1 MMRPFAVS
9 LSLGSALVL
18 SAALAEAQEFHIR
31 LAHSLSSTEP
41 AHLAAEYFAENV
53 AERTDGRVEINVF
66 PGEQLGTGR
75 EVNEMIRQGLNVMNI
90 TDPGYLSDFV
100 PDFGVLNGPY
110 LLSDPL
116 SFTKILESEWYE
128 DIDRQLQEAG
138 FRVVSAN
145 NLFGARHILADRAI
159 RNPDDVEGVTIRVP
173 PNVMWIET
181 FSAMGARPQ
190 TVEWAE
196 VYNAL
201 AQNVVDGA
209 EAPLGSLYGSR
220 LHEVRDT
227 LSMTSHFIAWI
238 NFIMSEQY
246 FQSLPADIQEGLL
259 EEGFRAGEYMTE
271 LTLEMQ
277 DEFLDRFKEAGI
289 EIVDDVDIAAF
300 QEATA
305 SVYEA
310 FDEWTPGLRETI
322 MEILAD

>member
-1 MMRPFAVS
+1 MRSLVIAAPLSIAALLAVS
-9 LSLGSALVL
+9 TVS
-18 SAALAEAQEFHIR
+18 AQEIHIR

-53 AERTDGRVEINVF
+53 RERSEGRVEISVF

-90 TDPGYLSDFV
+90 TDPGYLADFV
-100 PDFGVLNGPY
+100 PDVGVLNGPY

-116 SFTKILESEWYE
+116 SFPKILESDWYAE
-128 DIDRQLQEAG
+128 IDTRLQEAG
-138 FRVVSAN
+138 FRVVSFN
-145 NLFGARHILADRAI
+145 NLFGARHIIADRAI
-159 RNPDDVEGVTIRVP
+159 RTPEDIQGVTVRVP

-181 FSAMGARPQ
+181 FRAMGARPQ

-196 VYNAL
+196 VYNGL
-201 AQNVVDGA
+201 AQGVVDAA

-238 NFIMSEQY
+238 CFVANEQY
-246 FQSLPADIQEGLL
+246 FQSLPADVQEILL
-259 EEGFRAGEYMTE
+259 EEGFRAGEYMTQ
-271 LTLEMQ
+271 LTLDMQ
-277 DEFLDRFKEAGI
+277 EDYLQQFRDAGI

-305 SVYEA
+305 SVYET
-310 FDEWTPGLRETI
+310 FDNWTPGLRDTI
-322 MEILAD
+322 MEILGE

>member
-1 MMRPFAVS
+1 MRRLAFS
-9 LSLGSALVL
+9 LLL
-18 SAALAEAQEFHIR
+18 SAAALFAASGAAAQEIHIR

-41 AHLAAEYFAENV
+41 AHLAAEFFAQNV
-53 AERTDGRVEINVF
+53 AERTDGRVEVSVH

-90 TDPGYLSDFV
+90 TDPGYLADFV
-100 PDFGVLNGPY
+100 PDVGVLNGPY

-116 SFTKILESEWYE
+116 AFPKILESDWYAE
-128 DIDRQLQEAG
+128 IDRQLQEAG

-145 NLFGARHILADRAI
+145 NLFGARHILADRPI
-159 RNPDDVEGVTIRVP
+159 RTPADIEGMTVRVP

-181 FSAMGARPQ
+181 FRAMGARPQ

-201 AQNVVDGA
+201 AQNVVDAA

-227 LSMTSHFIAWI
+227 LSMTSHFIAWV

-246 FQSLPADIQEGLL
+246 FQSLPADVQQIML
-259 EEGFRAGEYMTE
+259 EEGFRAGEHMTR

-277 DEFLDRFKEAGI
+277 DEYLAQFKEAGV
-289 EIVDDVDIAAF
+289 EIVEDVDLNAF

-310 FDEWTPGLRETI
+310 FDEWTPGLRETV
-322 MEILAD
+322 MEILAE

>member
-1 MMRPFAVS
+1 MRRLAVS

-66 PGEQLGTGR
+66 PSEQLGTGR

-138 FRVVSAN
+138 FRVISAN

-220 LHEVRDT
+220 LHEVRGT

-246 FQSLPADIQEGLL
+246 FQSLPTDIQEVLV
-259 EEGFRAGEYMTE
+259 EEGFRAGEYMTQ

-300 QEATA
+300 QEATS